1 MIENRGSGEREIRDT
16 TIDRGIHMR
25 KLIVALLALGSLAA
39 PLALAQSVYP
49 EKIALPNG
57 FAPEGIEVGLGKT
70 FYTGSRLTGQIW
82 VGDLRTGTGRTL
94 VEGATTPNTRGATG
108 IEYDRGRLWVAG
120 AGFGNARVYNARTGA
135 LLREYQFA
143 TPPGTFINDV
153 VVTKTA
159 AFFTDS
165 QRAVLYRVALSKNG
179 APGAFTTIPLTGDY
193 AHVAGQF
200 NLNGIVATA
209 NGKML
214 IAVQSFSKKLL
225 LINPSGVAKTI
236 DIGSYD
242 LVNGD
247 GLLLHGLTLYVVQN
261 FANKVAVFQLS
272 TDLSKATF
280 VRTITDTDFDIPTT
294 IDRAGE
300 RLYVVNARFTTATP
314 ADPSY
319 HVVKA
324 G

>member
-1 MIENRGSGEREIRDT
+1 
-16 TIDRGIHMR
+16 MR
-25 KLIVALLALGSLAA
+25 RLIVALLALGSLAT

-57 FAPEGIEVGLGKT
+57 FAPEGIEVGLGNT
-70 FYTGSRLTGQIW
+70 FYTGSRLTGQVW

-94 VEGATTPNTRGATG
+94 VEGATTANTRGATG

-153 VVTKTA
+153 VVTKRA

-179 APGAFTTIPLTGDY
+179 APGAATTIALTGEY
-193 AHVAGQF
+193 THVAGQF
-200 NLNGIVATA
+200 NLNGIVSTA

-225 LINPSGVAKTI
+225 LINPSGVTTTI

-247 GLLLHGLTLYVVQN
+247 GLLLHGSTLYVVQN

-272 TDLSKATF
+272 ANLKQATF
-280 VRTITDTDFDIPTT
+280 VRAITDTDFDIPTT

-319 HVVKA
+319 HVVQA